1 MRAVLVWVKGM
12 AIIEAR
18 ALVKT
23 YPKAKV
29 KAVDGVSF
37 SVRAGTCFGLLG
49 PNGAGKST
57 TVEMLE
63 GVTRPSAGEV
73 LFKGETIHVGASAK
87 RYRDQVGIQ
96 FQSTALQEFL
106 TVQENLRFFAALY
119 PKTRS
124 EAELIRVCRLEEF
137 LDRDTKK
144 LSGGQRQRVLLAIAL
159 INDPEI
165 VFLDEPTTGLDP
177 QARRNFWE
185 LVRGIKVEGK
195 TILLTTHYMEEAYE
209 LCDEIAIMD
218 HGRIIAQGSPQT
230 LLQAH
235 FQHSII
241 ELPTPLAKPLGESMA
256 FEDRGELSEFST
268 ADIAASIEALRLA
281 GVPLAQLRIRPPT
294 LEDLFL
300 KLTGHDLRA

>member
-1 MRAVLVWVKGM
+1 M
-12 AIIEAR
+12 AAILEAR
-18 ALVKT
+18 GLVKA

-37 SVRAGTCFGLLG
+37 TVEAGTCFGLLG

-63 GVTRPSAGEV
+63 GVARPTAGAV
-73 LFKGETIHVGASAK
+73 LFNGETIHVGHSAK
-87 RYRDQVGIQ
+87 QYRDRVGIQ

-124 EAELIRVCRLEEF
+124 IDELIRVCRLEEF

-185 LVRGIKVEGK
+185 LVRGIKAEGK

-209 LCDEIAIMD
+209 LCDTIAIMD
-218 HGRIIAQGSPQT
+218 HGRIIAQGSPQA
-230 LLQAH
+230 LLQEH
-235 FQHSII
+235 FNESVI
-241 ELPTPLAKPLGESMA
+241 ELPSELAASLAAAMGFVS
-256 FEDRGELSEFST
+256 RGELSELTT
-268 ADIAASIEALRLA
+268 ADIAGSVDALRAA
-281 GVPLAQLRIRPPT
+281 GVPLSRLRVRPPA

-300 KLTGHDLRA
+300 KLTGKELRA